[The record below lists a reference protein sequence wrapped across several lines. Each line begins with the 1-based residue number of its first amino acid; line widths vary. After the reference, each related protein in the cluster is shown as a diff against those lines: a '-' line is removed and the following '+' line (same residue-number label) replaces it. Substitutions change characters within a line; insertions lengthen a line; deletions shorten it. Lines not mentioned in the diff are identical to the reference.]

1 MPTST
6 RHQLPRL
13 QARYDDSPSA
23 SNARSEHRFESVRCC
38 AQPRTTSMSIDR
50 TLAILPESIHS
61 YVWLG

>member
-13 QARYDDSPSA
+13 QTRYDDSLSA

-38 AQPRTTSMSIDR
+38 ARTTSVSIDR